1 MRVLV
6 TGATGFLGSRVTA
19 ALANH
24 GHDVIAMV
32 RPSRQST
39 EGIPYD
45 TVRADLRVRS
55 TLAPALEG
63 IEAVVHL
70 AACVVGDDD
79 AQFASTVVGT
89 ENLLAAMAEVGVPR
103 LVHCSTF
110 SVYDWRRA
118 SSPLDE
124 ESPLEEDL
132 YGRDGYAISKSWQER
147 LVRRHA
153 EQHGTQLTI
162 LRPGF
167 IWGPGL
173 EETSGIGQPM
183 GPLRLV
189 FGSGRPLPLTY
200 VDNCAEA
207 FAKVLDAPVAIGET
221 YNVLDE
227 PFVSAWKHQGRCR
240 RELGE
245 RYWRVPVPNWF
256 AMAGTRLATWISKS
270 LYRGKGK
277 LPGIL
282 MPGRFRA
289 RFRPI
294 KFDASKLHAAIG
306 AFEKY
311 DYDAAWAHAKTPSSE
326 AT

>member
-6 TGATGFLGSRVTA
+6 TGATGFLGNRVTA
-19 ALANH
+19 AVAEH
-24 GHDVIAMV
+24 GHDVVAMV
-32 RPSRQST
+32 RPSREST

-55 TLAPALEG
+55 TLAPALAG
-63 IEAVVHL
+63 IDAVVHL

-110 SVYDWRRA
+110 SVYDWWRA
-118 SSPLDE
+118 RSPMNE
-124 ESPLEEDL
+124 RSPLESDNL
-132 YGRDGYAISKSWQER
+132 YGRDGYAISKTWQER

-153 EQHGTQLTI
+153 EEHSTKLTV

-173 EETSGIGQPM
+173 EETSGIGQPI

-189 FGSGRPLPLTY
+189 FGPQRPLPLTY
-200 VDNCAEA
+200 VENCAEA
-207 FAKVLDAPVAIGET
+207 FARVLDVPITVGET
-221 YNVLDE
+221 YNVLDT
-227 PFVSAWKHQGRCR
+227 PFVSAWKHQDRCR

-245 RYWRVPVPNWF
+245 RYWRVPVPDWL
-256 AMAGTRLATWISKS
+256 AMAGAHTATLVSKT

-282 MPGRFRA
+282 MPNRFRA

-294 KFDASKLHAAIG
+294 RFDASKLHAAIG
-306 AFEKY
+306 PFEKRSY
-311 DYDAAWAHAKTPSSE
+311 DEAWQRISDARRAS
-326 AT
+326 